1 MPRDGHRA
9 SRPSAVGGGRRSARK
24 AVASVLLLA
33 LATLAGSAC
42 QDEEN
47 SPVAGEFEQ
56 GVDGPVLF
64 GMSAFLTTNG
74 VREGRV
80 DADTAYTYADSTLLD
95 LRSMTVLF
103 YDEAGRERATVTG
116 RTGEFDQDTGRM
128 VARGD
133 VVLLIHTD
141 SSRIE
146 SAEIH
151 YDPDTDRVWS
161 DSATVRTLRDGT
173 VTRGSSFESDI
184 EFTNVRVLNIRG
196 GAGRIF

>member
-1 MPRDGHRA
+1 MRGSWA
-9 SRPSAVGGGRRSARK
+9 SGRRPSARRTARGVAVLT
-24 AVASVLLLA
+24 AVALS
-33 LATLAGSAC
+33 AGAC
-42 QDEEN
+42 QEQEDT
-47 SPVAGEFEQ
+47 PVAGNFEQ
-56 GVDGPVLF
+56 GIDGPVLF
-64 GMSAFLTTNG
+64 GMSAFLTSNG
-74 VREGRV
+74 VREGKV
-80 DADTAYTYADSTLLD
+80 EADTAYTYADSTLLD

-103 YDEAGRERATVTG
+103 YDESGRERATVSG
-116 RTGEFDQDTGRM
+116 RTGEFDQETGRM

-151 YDPDTDRVWS
+151 YDPETDRVWS

-173 VTRGSSFESDI
+173 VTTGSSFESDI
-184 EFTNVRVLNIRG
+184 EFTNVRVLDIRG